1 MPLKDSLNG
10 YLRLPRD
17 FFGIPQ
23 PSNGDPDVGVLG
35 IPYDLTSSFMPGTR
49 FGPDAIRKATD
60 SERSHSYPLS
70 IGRSSTNNDKA
81 LSERIT
87 LEDIGDLEVS
97 LRLPEQAMLDITE
110 AAAKLAEHD
119 SRLLFMGG
127 DHFITYPLLRGLSR
141 SKSGT
146 YGLVYLDAHA
156 DFYPTY
162 SGHQYSHATTLR
174 RILTDGLID
183 RVNLLTHDLR
193 AALPEQKAELTK
205 IGAIIPQSLKSFSNA
220 INKIAKQVDI
230 IYITVD
236 LDVLDPSVAPGV
248 SHPESG
254 GLNMIELT
262 KLLRVC
268 FATGKV
274 KYADIAELN
283 PMIDTT
289 GQTSI
294 AARDVVK
301 EILTGF
307 ASQKDYK

>member
-23 PSNGDPDVGVLG
+23 QSTGNPDVGVLG
-35 IPYDLTSSFMPGTR
+35 IPYDLTSSFMPGSR

-70 IGRSSTNNDKA
+70 IGRTSTNNERA

-97 LRLPEQAMLDITE
+97 LRLPEQAMIDITE

-127 DHFITYPLLRGLSR
+127 DHFITYPLLRGLRR
-141 SKSGT
+141 SKPGT

-193 AALPEQKAELTK
+193 AALPEQKAELAK

-230 IYITVD
+230 IYISVD

-254 GLNMIELT
+254 GLNMIELAE
-262 KLLRVC
+262 LLRAC

-274 KYADIAELN
+274 RYADIAELN
-283 PMIDTT
+283 PMVDTT
-289 GQTSI
+289 GRTSI

-307 ASQKDYK
+307 ASQKNYK

>member
-10 YLRLPRD
+10 YLRLSRD

-23 PSNGDPDVGVLG
+23 PTTGDPDVGVLG
-35 IPYDLTSSFMPGTR
+35 IPYDLTSSYMPGTR

-70 IGRSSTNNDKA
+70 IGQSSATNDNA

-97 LRLPEQAMLDITE
+97 LRLPEQAMIDITE
-110 AAAKLAEHD
+110 AAAKLGEHD
-119 SRLLFMGG
+119 SHLLFMGG

-141 SKSGT
+141 SKPGT

-156 DFYPTY
+156 DFYSTY
-162 SGHQYSHATTLR
+162 SGHPYSHATTLR
-174 RILTDGLID
+174 RILTDGLIE

-193 AALPEQKAELTK
+193 AALPEQKAELAK
-205 IGAIIPQSLKSFSNA
+205 IGAVIPKSLKSFSKA
-220 INKIAKQVDI
+220 INRIATQVNT
-230 IYITVD
+230 IYISVD
-236 LDVLDPSVAPGV
+236 LDILDPSVAPGV

-254 GLNMIELT
+254 GLNMVELVE
-262 KLLRVC
+262 LLRAC
-268 FATGKV
+268 FVTGKV
-274 KYADIAELN
+274 KYVDIAELN
-283 PMIDTT
+283 PLVDTT
-289 GQTSI
+289 GRTSVT
-294 AARDVVK
+294 ARDVVK
-301 EILTGF
+301 EILTCF

>member
-23 PSNGDPDVGVLG
+23 PATGAPDIGVLG
-35 IPYDLTSSFMPGTR
+35 IPYDLTSSYIPGTR

-70 IGRSSTNNDKA
+70 IGQPSSKNDKA

-110 AAAKLAEHD
+110 AAAKLAEQD
-119 SRLLFMGG
+119 SHLLFMGG
-127 DHFITYPLLRGLSR
+127 DHFITYPILRGLSR
-141 SKSGT
+141 GKPGT

-156 DFYPTY
+156 DFYPAY
-162 SGHQYSHATTLR
+162 SGHPYSHATTLR
-174 RILTDGLID
+174 RILTDNLID
-183 RVNLLTHDLR
+183 RVNLLTYDLR
-193 AALPEQKAELTK
+193 SAIPEQKAELAR
-205 IGAIIPQSLKSFSNA
+205 IGAILPQSLKSFSKA
-220 INKIAKQVDI
+220 INKIAMQVDT
-230 IYITVD
+230 IYISVD

-254 GLNMIELT
+254 GLDMTELVE
-262 KLLRVC
+262 LLRAC

-274 KYADIAELN
+274 KHVDIVELN
-283 PMIDTT
+283 PLIDST
-289 GQTSI
+289 GQTSVT
-294 AARDVVK
+294 ARDVIK
-301 EILTGF
+301 EMLTGF

>member
-23 PSNGDPDVGVLG
+23 PATGDPDVGVLG
-35 IPYDLTSSFMPGTR
+35 IPYDLTSSYMPGTR

-70 IGRSSTNNDKA
+70 IGQPAANNDKA
-81 LSERIT
+81 LSERIN

-119 SRLLFMGG
+119 SHLLFMGG

-141 SKSGT
+141 SKLGT

-156 DFYPTY
+156 DFYTTY
-162 SGHQYSHATTLR
+162 SGHPYSHATTQR

-193 AALPEQKAELTK
+193 AALPEQKAELAK
-205 IGAIIPQSLKSFSNA
+205 IGVILPQSQKSFSKA
-220 INKIAKQVDI
+220 INKIAMQVDT
-230 IYITVD
+230 IYISVD
-236 LDVLDPSVAPGV
+236 LDVLGPSVAPGV

-254 GLNMIELT
+254 GLNMVELAQ
-262 KLLRVC
+262 LLRSC

-274 KYADIAELN
+274 KYVDIVELN
-283 PMIDTT
+283 PMVDTT
-289 GQTSI
+289 GQTAI

-301 EILTGF
+301 ELLTGF

>member
-23 PSNGDPDVGVLG
+23 PTAGDPDVGVLG
-35 IPYDLTSSFMPGTR
+35 IPYDLTSSYMPGTR

-70 IGRSSTNNDKA
+70 IGQSSANNDKA
-81 LSERIT
+81 LSKRIT

-97 LRLPEQAMLDITE
+97 LRLPEQAMIDITE
-110 AAAKLAEHD
+110 AAAKLGEQD
-119 SRLLFMGG
+119 SHLLFMGG
-127 DHFITYPLLRGLSR
+127 DHFITYPILKGLSR
-141 SKSGT
+141 SKPWT

-156 DFYPTY
+156 DFYSTY
-162 SGHQYSHATTLR
+162 SGHPYSHATTLR
-174 RILTDGLID
+174 RILTDDLID

-193 AALPEQKAELTK
+193 AALPEQKAELAK
-205 IGAIIPQSLKSFSNA
+205 IGAILSQSPKSFSKA
-220 INKIAKQVDI
+220 INKIAMQVDT
-230 IYITVD
+230 IYISID

-254 GLNMIELT
+254 GLNMIELAQ
-262 KLLRVC
+262 LLRSC

-274 KYADIAELN
+274 KYVDIVELN
-283 PMIDTT
+283 PMVDTT
-289 GQTSI
+289 GQTAI

-301 EILTGF
+301 ELLTGF

>member
-23 PSNGDPDVGVLG
+23 PTAGDPDVGVLG
-35 IPYDLTSSFMPGTR
+35 IPYDLTSSYMPGTR

-70 IGRSSTNNDKA
+70 IGQSSANNDKA
-81 LSERIT
+81 LSKRIT

-97 LRLPEQAMLDITE
+97 LRLPEQAMIDITE
-110 AAAKLAEHD
+110 AAAKLGEQD
-119 SRLLFMGG
+119 SHLLFMGG
-127 DHFITYPLLRGLSR
+127 DHFITYPLLRGLNR
-141 SKSGT
+141 SNPGT

-156 DFYPTY
+156 DFYSAY
-162 SGHQYSHATTLR
+162 SGHPYSHATTLR
-174 RILTDGLID
+174 RILTDGLIE

-193 AALPEQKAELTK
+193 AALPEQKAELVK
-205 IGAIIPQSLKSFSNA
+205 IGAVIPKSLKSFVKA
-220 INKIAKQVDI
+220 INKIAMQVNT
-230 IYITVD
+230 IYISVD

-254 GLNMIELT
+254 GLSMVELVE
-262 KLLRVC
+262 LLRAC

-274 KYADIAELN
+274 KYVDIAELN
-283 PMIDTT
+283 PLVDTT
-289 GQTSI
+289 GRTSVT
-294 AARDVVK
+294 ARDVVK

>member
-10 YLRLPRD
+10 YLRLHRD

-23 PSNGDPDVGVLG
+23 PKTGDPDVGVLG

-70 IGRSSTNNDKA
+70 IGRSTADNDKA

-141 SKSGT
+141 GKPGT

-230 IYITVD
+230 IYITID

-283 PMIDTT
+283 PLIDTT